1 MESKSDTQEL
11 DIQQY
16 WLPIKRRWPF
26 LAIVFLASLGI
37 SGFAILKQKPQYQ
50 ATGMLLFK
58 SDRISSLTKAGEKIG
73 DLESLVRGNPLET
86 QAVIVSSEPILKEV
100 INTLGLKDKQGNL
113 LDPELLKIKV
123 ESIVGTDVLKV
134 SYISEKPELS
144 ASVVNQLMKSYVA
157 NNIQSN
163 RTQVVVA
170 GEFLKKQLLSSRQEL
185 ERASE
190 AIRQFK
196 NQYKIIQLPQEA
208 NAAIQNISQL
218 DVELNQTQ
226 AMLADVSAQEA
237 QIASQ
242 LNFAKNKTV
251 EITSLNQIPGVQEVL
266 SELQKVQ
273 SKLASAR
280 ARYTE
285 EHPFI
290 TNLKNQEVTLNSLLK
305 NRTEQ
310 VLGTKKVVPSNQ
322 LQVGKIREDLANQY
336 VQLQTQ
342 RQGLENKTR
351 ALSNIRGTYQQKLAI
366 LPNLEKTQGDLER
379 KLSVAQS
386 NYQNLTTR
394 LQEIEVAEKQT
405 IGNAKVI
412 QYAQVPQ
419 KTFISK
425 STLLLAGSGVFVGLL
440 LGIFAAFFVDLIDRS
455 LKNVKE
461 ITTFFGYTLIGLIPK
476 FETNKLESIS
486 KSPLVKLIRDE
497 VSSRVIVGTSP
508 RTVIHEAYQM
518 LQANLKFISHKKV
531 STIVVTSSVTGEGK
545 SEVSA
550 NLAAII
556 ATAGKRVLL
565 VDADMR
571 QPCQHHL
578 WGLINSVGL
587 SNVIVGHDEFSQAVQ
602 TVTSYLSVLTA
613 GVQPP
618 NPSALID
625 SEGMISLIQKFSETY
640 DYIIFDTP
648 PLTGIADAAVLGKM
662 VDGVLLVA
670 RPGIVEN
677 SGAKAAKSLLER
689 SEANILGI
697 IANAVNI
704 KHEPD
709 SYFYYSYPRSGQVG
723 KKELKSVADKLQK

>member
-26 LAIVFLASLGI
+26 LVMALLASLGI
-37 SGFAILKQKPQYQ
+37 AGFAILKRKPEYL

-86 QAVIVSSEPILKEV
+86 QAVIVNSQPILKEV

-113 LDPELLKIKV
+113 LEPELLKIKV

-134 SYISEKPELS
+134 SYTSENPELS

-170 GEFLKKQLLSSRQEL
+170 GEFLKKQLPVSRQEL

-190 AIRQFK
+190 AIRKFK
-196 NQYKIIQLPQEA
+196 TQYKIIQLPQEA
-208 NAAIQNISQL
+208 AAAIQNISHL

-226 AMLADVSAQEA
+226 AALADVSAQEG

-266 SELQKVQ
+266 GELQKVQ

-285 EHPFI
+285 EHPEISNF
-290 TNLKNQEVTLNSLLK
+290 KNQEVTLNALLQK
-305 NRTEQ
+305 RTEQ
-310 VLGTKKVVPSNQ
+310 VLGAKKFVPSNQ
-322 LQVGKIREDLANQY
+322 LQVGKIRENLASQY

-342 RQGLENKTR
+342 RQGLENKIR
-351 ALSNIRGTYQQKLAI
+351 ALSNIRETYQQKLAI
-366 LPNLEKTQGDLER
+366 LPNLEKAQGDLER
-379 KLSVAQS
+379 RLSVAQTD
-386 NYQNLTTR
+386 YQNLITR

-405 IGNAKVI
+405 IGNAKII
-412 QYAQVPQ
+412 QTAEIPKKRV
-419 KTFISK
+419 ISK
-425 STLLLAGSGVFVGLL
+425 ITLMLAGGSVFFGLL
-440 LGIFAAFFVDLIDRS
+440 LGIFAAYFVDVIDRS

-461 ITTFFGYTLIGLIPK
+461 IETFFGYTLIGLIPK
-476 FETNKLESIS
+476 FETNI
-486 KSPLVKLIRDE
+486 KSPPIKLIRDE
-497 VSSRVIVGTSP
+497 ISSRVVVATSP

-556 ATAGKRVLL
+556 ATAGKKVLL

-578 WGLINSVGL
+578 WGLINSVRL

-602 TVTSYLSVLTA
+602 TVTNYLSVLTA

-670 RPGIVEN
+670 RPGVVE
-677 SGAKAAKSLLER
+677 SASAKAAKSLLER

-704 KHEPD
+704 KQEPD
-709 SYFYYSYPRSGQVG
+709 SYFYYCYPRSGHIV
-723 KKELKSVADKLQK
+723 KDTEVSIR

>member
-26 LAIVFLASLGI
+26 LVMALLASLGI
-37 SGFAILKQKPQYQ
+37 AGFAILKRKPEYL

-86 QAVIVSSEPILKEV
+86 QAVIVNSQPILKEV

-113 LDPELLKIKV
+113 LEPELLKIKV

-134 SYISEKPELS
+134 SYTSENPELS

-170 GEFLKKQLLSSRQEL
+170 GEFLKKQLPVSRQEL

-190 AIRQFK
+190 AIRKFK
-196 NQYKIIQLPQEA
+196 TQYKIIQLPQEA
-208 NAAIQNISQL
+208 AAAIQNISHL

-226 AMLADVSAQEA
+226 AALADVSAQEG

-266 SELQKVQ
+266 GELQKVQ

-285 EHPFI
+285 EHPEISNF
-290 TNLKNQEVTLNSLLK
+290 KNQEVTLNALLQK
-305 NRTEQ
+305 RTEQ
-310 VLGTKKVVPSNQ
+310 VLGAKKFVPSNQ
-322 LQVGKIREDLANQY
+322 LQVGKIRENLASQY

-342 RQGLENKTR
+342 RQGLENKIR
-351 ALSNIRGTYQQKLAI
+351 ALSNIRETYQQKLAI
-366 LPNLEKTQGDLER
+366 LPNLEKAQGDLER
-379 KLSVAQS
+379 RLSVAQTD
-386 NYQNLTTR
+386 YQNLITR

-405 IGNAKVI
+405 IGNAKII
-412 QYAQVPQ
+412 QTAEIPKKRV
-419 KTFISK
+419 ISK
-425 STLLLAGSGVFVGLL
+425 ITLMLAGGSVFFGLL
-440 LGIFAAFFVDLIDRS
+440 LGIFAAYFVDVIDRS

-461 ITTFFGYTLIGLIPK
+461 IETFFGYTLIGLIPK
-476 FETNKLESIS
+476 FETNI
-486 KSPLVKLIRDE
+486 KSPPIKLIRDE
-497 VSSRVIVGTSP
+497 ISSRVVVATSP

-556 ATAGKRVLL
+556 ATAGKKVLL

-602 TVTSYLSVLTA
+602 TVTNYLSVLTA

-670 RPGIVEN
+670 RPGVVE
-677 SGAKAAKSLLER
+677 SASAKAAKSLLER

-704 KHEPD
+704 KQEPD
-709 SYFYYSYPRSGQVG
+709 SYFYYCYPRSGHIV
-723 KKELKSVADKLQK
+723 KDTEVSIR

>member
-1 MESKSDTQEL
+1 MENKNDTQEL

-26 LAIVFLASLGI
+26 LVIALLASLGI
-37 SGFAILKQKPQYQ
+37 AGFAILKRKPEYE

-86 QAVIVSSEPILKEV
+86 QAVIVNSQPILREV
-100 INTLGLKDKQGNL
+100 INTLGLKDKQGKL
-113 LDPELLKIKV
+113 LEPELLKIKV

-134 SYISEKPELS
+134 SYTSENPEIS

-157 NNIQSN
+157 NNIESN

-170 GEFLKKQLLSSRQEL
+170 GEFLKKQLPVSRQEL

-196 NQYKIIQLPQEA
+196 TQYKIIQLPQEA
-208 NAAIQNISQL
+208 SAAIQNISQL

-226 AMLADVSAQEA
+226 AALADVSAQEG

-266 SELQKVQ
+266 GELQKVQ

-285 EHPFI
+285 EHPDI
-290 TNLKNQEVTLNSLLK
+290 SNLKNQEITLNALLQ

-310 VLGTKKVVPSNQ
+310 VLGTKKIVPSNQ
-322 LQVGKIREDLANQY
+322 LQVGKLRETLASQY

-342 RQGLENKTR
+342 RQGLENKIR
-351 ALSNIRGTYQQKLAI
+351 ALSNIRETYQQKLAI

-379 KLSVAQS
+379 KLSVAQTD
-386 NYQNLTTR
+386 YQNLITR

-405 IGNAKVI
+405 IGNAKII
-412 QYAQVPQ
+412 QTAEIPKNRV
-419 KTFISK
+419 ISK
-425 STLLLAGSGVFVGLL
+425 ITFMLAGGSIFFGLL
-440 LGIFAAFFVDLIDRS
+440 MGIFAAYFVDVIDRS
-455 LKNVKE
+455 LKNIKE
-461 ITTFFGYTLIGLIPK
+461 IETFFGYTLIGLIPK
-476 FETNKLESIS
+476 FETNI
-486 KSPLVKLIRDE
+486 KSPPIKLIRDE
-497 VSSRVIVGTSP
+497 ISSRVVVATSP

-670 RPGIVEN
+670 RPRVVE
-677 SGAKAAKSLLER
+677 SASAKAAKSLLER

-704 KHEPD
+704 KQEPD
-709 SYFYYSYPRSGQVG
+709 SYFYYSYPRSGHIIKDAEV
-723 KKELKSVADKLQK
+723 SIR